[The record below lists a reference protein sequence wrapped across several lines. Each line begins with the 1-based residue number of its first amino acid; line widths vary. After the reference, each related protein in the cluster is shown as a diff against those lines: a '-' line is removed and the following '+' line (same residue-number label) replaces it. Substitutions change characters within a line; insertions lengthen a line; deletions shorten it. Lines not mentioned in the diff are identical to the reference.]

1 MPAYQRSRTHQILA
15 IVLVVAIALLNWWLE
30 RQEQIANPAGPRDN
44 VRVERVVDGD
54 TLLLGPDGTRAR
66 LQGIDTPETVKED
79 SPVEPWGP
87 EATQFTRD
95 FVRAAGNRVEIEV
108 DGERQDQYGR
118 RLVFVWAGERLLN
131 EELVRA
137 GLARPKLAYDY
148 SQAKKDRLKQAQ
160 REAQAAR
167 RGIWSDKNG
176 RADSVSPSKSPA
188 NPANRRE

>member
-30 RQEQIANPAGPRDN
+30 RQEQIADPAGPRDS

-167 RGIWSDKNG
+167 RGIWSGKN
-176 RADSVSPSKSPA
+176 
-188 NPANRRE
+188 